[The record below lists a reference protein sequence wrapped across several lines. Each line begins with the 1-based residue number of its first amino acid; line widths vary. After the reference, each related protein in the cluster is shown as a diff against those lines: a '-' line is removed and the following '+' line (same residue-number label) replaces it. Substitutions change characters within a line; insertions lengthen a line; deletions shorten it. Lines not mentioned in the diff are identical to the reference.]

1 MVNQNIRMLSRVL
14 FNPAFSAGA
23 CVVFIV
29 LCAFLIIKRKTL
41 TAAQKIPMIVGIVIC
56 LLYFAFLTYGIFFA
70 GSSAH

>member
-14 FNPAFSAGA
+14 FNPAFSVGA

-29 LCAFLIIKRKTL
+29 LCALLIIKRKTL
-41 TAAQKIPMIVGIVIC
+41 SGTQKIAMIVGIVIC
-56 LLYFAFLTYGIFFA
+56 LLYFAFLAYGIFFA